1 MTVNDDL
8 VEAIV
13 AELRRSGVAPEAPSR
28 SATAPAPATT
38 TAPPAGPVH
47 VAKTADGGAPGSVP
61 FERAVD
67 PARRG
72 RSAGSLKLA
81 VVGGG
86 NGGMAMAGH
95 MSLLGYEVA
104 MWSPFSWELAPIEE
118 SGGIEITGPEIQGFG
133 KVARVERSLDRTVK
147 GADLIMIV
155 APAMSHRTY
164 ASMLAPILRDG
175 QRILLNPGRTGGALE
190 FARTLNRFACAA
202 NVVLGETQTFIYAA
216 ERRGPHTVEILKE
229 KFRMRASALPA
240 RDNDALMESVRDLYP
255 QIEPAQNVLETSL
268 NNVAPV
274 VHPGTVL
281 LNTQVVERTAAGEDL
296 KFYRDQVTHSIAA
309 LVMEKIDQEK
319 QTVARTLGLWEVWSL
334 LDWYRESYHVVGDDI
349 YDTIR
354 RNPYYW
360 GFSAP
365 SHILAQ
371 NHILDDV
378 PNSLVPIASFGRAL
392 GVPTPTIDSIIHLAS
407 SMCAIDWWKE
417 GRTVESLGL
426 CGMAPGEMIEH
437 VELGALGGRCA
448 EAGVCRVFGFYR

>member
-1 MTVNDDL
+1 MTPDHDDL

-13 AELRRSGVAPEAPSR
+13 AELRRTGAVGPV
-28 SATAPAPATT
+28 PAPPRAGS
-38 TAPPAGPVH
+38 PAGTAANAGRLDRPV
-47 VAKTADGGAPGSVP
+47 AETGGDGSDPVR

-67 PARRG
+67 PARRA
-72 RSAGSLKLA
+72 RRAGSLRLA

-104 MWSPFSWELAPIEE
+104 MWSPFSWELSPLEE
-118 SGGIEITGPEIQGFG
+118 AGGVEIVGPEVEGFG
-133 KVARVERSLDRTVK
+133 KVARIERSLDRAVK
-147 GADLIMIV
+147 DADLIMIV
-155 APAMSHRTY
+155 APAMSHRPY

-175 QRILLNPGRTGGALE
+175 QRVLLNPGRTGGALE
-190 FARTLNRFACAA
+190 FARTLNRFACSA

-240 RDNDALMESVRDLYP
+240 RDNDALMEYVRDLYP

-296 KFYRDQVTHSIAA
+296 KFYKDQVTRSIAT
-309 LVMEKIDQEK
+309 LVMEKLDAEK
-319 QTVARTLGLWEVWSL
+319 QAVARAIGLEEVWSL
-334 LDWYRESYHVVGDDI
+334 LDWYRESYHVVGEDI
-349 YDTIR
+349 YDAIQ

-360 GFSAP
+360 FSAP

-392 GVPTPTIDSIIHLAS
+392 GVPTPTIDSLVHLAS
-407 SMCAIDWWKE
+407 AMCGIDWWDE
-417 GRTVESLGL
+417 GRTVQSLGL
-426 CGMAPGEMIEH
+426 GGMGPREMLEH
-437 VELGALGGRCA
+437 VERGALGGRCA
-448 EAGVCRVFGFYR
+448 EAGVCRAFGFYR

>member
-1 MTVNDDL
+1 MTPEHDDL

-13 AELRRSGVAPEAPSR
+13 AELRRSGAVGAAPGPS
-28 SATAPAPATT
+28 
-38 TAPPAGPVH
+38 PAGPPPGTSP
-47 VAKTADGGAPGSVP
+47 APERLDGPVGNAGGNGSGSVP

-67 PARRG
+67 PTRRARR
-72 RSAGSLKLA
+72 AGSLRLA

-104 MWSPFSWELAPIEE
+104 MWSPFSWELSPLEE
-118 SGGIEITGPEIQGFG
+118 AGGVEIVGPEVRGFG
-133 KVARVERSLDRTVK
+133 KVARIERSLDRAVK

-155 APAMSHRTY
+155 APAMSHRPY
-164 ASMLAPILRDG
+164 ASMLAPILQDG
-175 QRILLNPGRTGGALE
+175 QRVLLNPGRTGGALE
-190 FARTLNRFACAA
+190 FARTLNRFACSA

-240 RDNDALMESVRDLYP
+240 RDNDALMEYVRDLYP

-268 NNVAPV
+268 NNAAPV

-281 LNTQVVERTAAGEDL
+281 LNTQVIERTAAGEDL
-296 KFYRDQVTHSIAA
+296 KFYKDQVTRSIAT
-309 LVMEKIDQEK
+309 LVMEKLDAEK
-319 QTVARTLGLWEVWSL
+319 QAVARAIGLAEVWSL
-334 LDWYRESYHVVGDDI
+334 LDWYRESYHVVGEDI
-349 YDTIR
+349 YDAIQ
-354 RNPYYW
+354 RNPYYL
-360 GFSAP
+360 FSAP

-378 PNSLVPIASFGRAL
+378 PNSLVPIASFGRAV
-392 GVPTPTIDSIIHLAS
+392 GVPTPTIDALVHLAS
-407 SMCAIDWWKE
+407 AMCGIDWWDE

-426 CGMAPGEMIEH
+426 GGMSPREMLEH
-437 VELGALGGRCA
+437 VEHGALGGRCA
-448 EAGVCRVFGFYR
+448 EAGVCRAFGFYR